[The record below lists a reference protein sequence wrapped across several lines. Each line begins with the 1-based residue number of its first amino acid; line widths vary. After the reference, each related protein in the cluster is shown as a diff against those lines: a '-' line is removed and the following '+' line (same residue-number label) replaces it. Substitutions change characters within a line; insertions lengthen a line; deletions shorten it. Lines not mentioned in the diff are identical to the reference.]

1 MENSTRSRRRLLI
14 VEDEADLR
22 EAIKFDLEMSG
33 YEVISAEDGIQGLK
47 LAREKE
53 PDLLILDL
61 LLPRM
66 DGYRVCRMLKV
77 DTATGRLP
85 VIMLTAKAG
94 KEDERLGMESGAD
107 CYMTKPFAPEK
118 LLENIELLIGESQ
131 KERKN

>member
-1 MENSTRSRRRLLI
+1 MEDEGMKGKKLLV

-33 YEVISAEDGIQGLK
+33 YEVYSAEDGIKGLK
-47 LAREKE
+47 LAREKK

-77 DTATGRLP
+77 DEETGKLP
-85 VIMLTAKAG
+85 IIMLTAKAG
-94 KEDERLGMESGAD
+94 KQDEKLGLESGAD
-107 CYMTKPFAPEK
+107 LYMTKPFEPEK
-118 LLENIELLIGESQ
+118 LLENVKLLIQ
-131 KERKN
+131 RTLKERKN